1 MSEKTVFTSSGEAT
15 SAMFGAFD
23 ANAKIIESAFDVRL
37 SNSSKDG
44 TDAINVTGD
53 EENVEKAARAL
64 EYMKHMCGGGET
76 VSEQST
82 EYVVSLVKDNSD
94 ENPENLGR
102 DVICITSRGKT
113 IKAKTVGQRKYVDT
127 IKKNTI
133 VLGLGPA
140 GTGKT
145 FLAVA
150 MAVEALRNKSI
161 KSPVIRDAVA
171 MEKIRHAAEELSR
184 GDLNAVEQTGY
195 IHVILGTVLKQ
206 LDLQESHLPQ
216 DVALPEKLLFYVNEH
231 YKEDMTPAGVAQA
244 LGYSANHLSKCFR
257 AHFQIGMGSYINTLR
272 LKNAVMLMREKK
284 MSITDCAMESGFGSL
299 RTFYRA
305 FEEEFGCTPREYLKQ
320 DPAPV

>member
-1 MSEKTVFTSSGEAT
+1 MQATFHVKRERIHRFHMERYQKLVGSLHFHSHIELLLLHEGEAEVWINDT
-15 SAMFGAFD
+15 KTLIRENEMAMVPSYAAHRFRSLTERVD
-23 ANAKIIESAFDVRL
+23 C
-37 SNSSKDG
+37 SNLF
-44 TDAINVTGD
+44 V
-53 EENVEKAARAL
+53 
-64 EYMKHMCGGGET
+64 
-76 VSEQST
+76 
-82 EYVVSLVKDNSD
+82 
-94 ENPENLGR
+94 P
-102 DVICITSRGKT
+102 
-113 IKAKTVGQRKYVDT
+113 
-127 IKKNTI
+127 
-133 VLGLGPA
+133 
-140 GTGKT
+140 T
-145 FLAVA
+145 FLCPDFI
-150 MAVEALRNKSI
+150 EALRNKSI

-320 DPAPV
+320 DSTPV